1 MFPDH
6 LIIDFDST
14 FITKESLDELAHLVL
29 LNHKDGV
36 ERLKSIKALT
46 LSGMEGKIPF
56 DLSLEKRIALI
67 NTNKND
73 IKQISSELSKE
84 VSPSIKKNKLF
95 IKKYSSNILIFS
107 GGFKEIIIPIV
118 SEYGINEKQIFAN
131 QFIYDSNDN
140 VIGIDKNN
148 NMSKKSGKVLMI
160 KALKLSGKIDV
171 IGDGFTDYEIKKSG
185 LASNFYAFIENIN
198 REKISQ
204 LSDKALN
211 SFDDYI
217 NIVND

>member
-1 MFPDH
+1 LFPDH

-95 IKKYSSNILIFS
+95 IKKNSSNILIFS

-198 REKISQ
+198 REKINQ

>member
-29 LNHKDGV
+29 LNHKNGV

-95 IKKYSSNILIFS
+95 IKKNSSNILIFS

-131 QFIYDSNDN
+131 QFIYDSNGN

-160 KALKLSGKIDV
+160 KALKLSGEIDV

-198 REKISQ
+198 REKINQ